1 MSEELEKV
9 KAERD
14 MLRDHLA
21 EIKRLFI
28 STVDE
33 YNAVLRAIMKV
44 SPKALGQIE
53 LVLEENT
60 TKKAGIQ

>member
-1 MSEELEKV
+1 MSNELEKV

-14 MLRDHLA
+14 QLRDHLA

-44 SPKALGQIE
+44 SPKTLGQIE
-53 LVLEENT
+53 LVLEDNT
-60 TKKAGIQ
+60 AKKEDIQ